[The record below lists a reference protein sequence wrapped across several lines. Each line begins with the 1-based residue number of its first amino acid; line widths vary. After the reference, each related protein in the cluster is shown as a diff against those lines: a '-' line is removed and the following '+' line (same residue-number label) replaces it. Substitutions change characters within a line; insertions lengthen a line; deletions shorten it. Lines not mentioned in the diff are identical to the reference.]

1 MNSDC
6 NFWVLAAVFIGRWIS
21 IATMLYLYKKVAK
34 SRLENQL
41 TSKVCEVCSVTSCC
55 LIYYNHVSVDELHAI
70 SYDTHTQKLM
80 LPIQDCTSKYGYNDL
95 ETLHIP
101 SLQICLM
108 SVEKCRFEPLRTLTE
123 LLSHC
128 SPLVKTIH

>member
-1 MNSDC
+1 MHC
-6 NFWVLAAVFIGRWIS
+6 GKGQILRPRCGRK
-21 IATMLYLYKKVAK
+21 LRKKL
-34 SRLENQL
+34 RGQ
-41 TSKVCEVCSVTSCC
+41 
-55 LIYYNHVSVDELHAI
+55 HVSVDELHAI
-70 SYDTHTQKLM
+70 SYDTHTKKLM